1 MVSAKFHITGEG
13 GDWFRVRVQ
22 EEVYAHGLEGNVLA
36 AERKTLAVVVEG
48 SQERIERLHEDIIG
62 ICPDGVKC
70 SGVRYDINRSV
81 TGLIGLREQDKSS
94 EDSAEHIIEVL
105 KQLERRMARLE
116 LKMGLL
122 LTLCE
127 GGAMASSKPPRDG
140 GDDVEGMDVGSDAV
154 SGFSSLF
161 GDQ

>member
-22 EEVYAHGLEGNVLA
+22 EEVYAHGLDGNVLA
-36 AERKTLAVVVEG
+36 AECKTLVVVVEG
-48 SQERIERLHEDIIG
+48 TQERIERLHEDIIR

-70 SGVRYDINRSV
+70 SGVKYDIGGTV
-81 TGLIGLREQDKSS
+81 TGLMGLREQDMRS
-94 EDSAEHIIEVL
+94 EGSAEHILEVL

-116 LKMGLL
+116 LKVGLL
-122 LTLCE
+122 LKLFE
-127 GGAMASSKPPRDG
+127 DGIVPERKPPADG
-140 GDDVEGMDVGSDAV
+140 GGDTESMDVGSDAV